1 MTEKRFYIDTIDGG
15 GSVLTMNGVEL
26 GLHETCDLLNELHE
40 ENQIKLEIV
49 DAFILGMEDEKGIA
63 PEDKEFQCRMNHTIR
78 VLKRLKEDMLNPTE
92 FKRLKEESE
101 YLEQLGGNVK

>member
-1 MTEKRFYIDTIDGG
+1 MTDKRFKLIYKPNTIIWDNFEDEE
-15 GSVLTMNGVEL
+15 VFAWAEDDNPQEIVNK
-26 GLHETCDLLNELHE
+26 LNELHD

-63 PEDKEFQCRMNHTIR
+63 HEDREFQCRMDHTIR

-92 FKRLKEESE
+92 FKRLKE
-101 YLEQLGGNVK
+101 LE